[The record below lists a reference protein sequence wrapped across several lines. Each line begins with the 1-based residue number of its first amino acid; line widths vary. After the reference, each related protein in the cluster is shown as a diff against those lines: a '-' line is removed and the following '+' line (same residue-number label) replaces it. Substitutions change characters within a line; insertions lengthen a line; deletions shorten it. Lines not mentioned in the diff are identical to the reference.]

1 MSVGCIDIQIQGG
14 MARGEKGREM
24 EESEVSTRLQWLTDL
39 LLQGEEEHHH
49 PCYVI
54 LPRQ

>member
-24 EESEVSTRLQWLTDL
+24 EESEVSTRLRWLTDL
-39 LLQGEEEHHH
+39 LLQREEEHHH

>member
-39 LLQGEEEHHH
+39 LCREKKSIIIH
-49 PCYVI
+49 VT
-54 LPRQ
+54 